1 MNPMNKKIILC
12 GKNTLRYLAKKV
24 AARDA
29 NTTCTFMYYQPEIP
43 KAVKDCKKVRKSNQ
57 KE

>member
-1 MNPMNKKIILC
+1 MNKKIILC

>member
-1 MNPMNKKIILC
+1 MNKKIILC
-12 GKNTLRYLAKKV
+12 GKNTPQMAKKV
-24 AARDA
+24 AALDA
-29 NTTCTFMYYQPEIP
+29 NTTCTFMYSTSWIKIP